1 MDPIYWALGLLVI
14 GMLLVLLEVFIPSG
28 GVLGVLAALA
38 IVGAIVV
45 AFTGGMRSG
54 AIVVGLTALLVPIVL
69 SAAVKYWPHSPLG
82 RLILI
87 KLPKSDREV
96 LPIDEWGDPKQLIG
110 RLGRAKSK
118 MLPGGVVVIER
129 RKYDAV
135 SHGVAIDPGQIVK
148 VIGVRN
154 GRIVVRPSDEN
165 LPDEPAPVEASP
177 ASAESEEDLLSRPID
192 SLGLESLDDPLA

>member
-14 GMLLVLLEVFIPSG
+14 GLLLVVLEVFIPSS
-28 GVLGVLAALA
+28 GVLGVLAAMA
-38 IVGAIVV
+38 MIGAVVV
-45 AFTGGMRSG
+45 AFTGGVRSG
-54 AIVVGLTALLVPIVL
+54 AIVVALAAILIPLVI
-69 SAAVKYWPHSPLG
+69 AGAVKYWPHSPLG

-110 RLGRAKSK
+110 RLGRARSK

-135 SHGVAIDPGQIVK
+135 SHGSAIDPGQVVK
-148 VIGVRN
+148 VVGVRN
-154 GRIVVRPSDEN
+154 GRIVVRPSDEI
-165 LPDEPAPVEASP
+165 LADEPPPESAPTAVD
-177 ASAESEEDLLSRPID
+177 SEEDLLSRPID
-192 SLGLESLDDPLA
+192 ALGLESLDDPLA